1 MACLIPIQPLHL
13 VLGRI
18 DLEYTSGVPSTIYHP
33 PTRIL
38 RHFLGPNC
46 QVLSLILPTTMSLG
60 YGLEGILGVSRLA
73 SRVASNC
80 RKACGEHDVLT
91 RDVASLHAVLRR

>member
-1 MACLIPIQPLHL
+1 M
-13 VLGRI
+13 RR
-18 DLEYTSGVPSTIYHP
+18 LESYAISSVRSVK
-33 PTRIL
+33 
-38 RHFLGPNC
+38 
-46 QVLSLILPTTMSLG
+46 VLSLVLPTTTSFG
-60 YGLEGILGVSRLA
+60 YGLKEILGASRLA